1 MLSFIAALLLGAAAP
16 GPTLRLPPVDRCS
29 TEQGVAAFMTQLK
42 AAVVKRDP
50 ALLMPLIADDVTVDF
65 GGSYGRTAFQ
75 NHWGLEKPAESGLW
89 EALTDALSLGCVK
102 VGESLVAPSLSE
114 QIDDPRDPFLLWL
127 ARPGALLKA
136 APSATAATVATLD
149 WHLVEEDS
157 ERNAGQWLA
166 VKLADGRRGFVL
178 GTQLRSPFDYR
189 AVLEKRG
196 GRWLITA
203 FVAGD

>member
-1 MLSFIAALLLGAAAP
+1 MLALLAGLALAAQAP
-16 GPTLRLPPVDRCS
+16 ANQLPPVDRCS
-29 TEQGVAAFMTQLK
+29 GIEGVPAFMTQLK

-50 ALLMPLIADDVTVDF
+50 RILMPLIAEDVTVDF
-65 GGSYGRTAFQ
+65 GGSYGRKAFAE
-75 NHWGLEKPAESGLW
+75 HWGLDKPASSGLW
-89 EALTDALSLGCVK
+89 EALTDALSLGCVP
-102 VGESLVAPSLSE
+102 VGKALVAPSLTE

-136 APSATAATVATLD
+136 AASANSATVARLD

-157 ERNAGQWLA
+157 ERNSGEWLA
-166 VKLADGRRGFVL
+166 VRLADGRRGFVL
-178 GTQLRSPFDYR
+178 ATQLRSPFDYR

-196 GRWLITA
+196 GKWVIAA

>member
-1 MLSFIAALLLGAAAP
+1 MFSSIAALLLGAAAP
-16 GPTLRLPPVDRCS
+16 GPTLRLPPADRCS
-29 TEQGVAAFMTQLK
+29 AEPGVGAFMTQLR
-42 AAVVKRDP
+42 AAVVKRDA

-65 GGSYGRTAFQ
+65 GGSYGRAAFKA
-75 NHWGLEKPAESGLW
+75 HWGLDKPATSGLW

-127 ARPGALLKA
+127 ARPGALLRA
-136 APSATAATVATLD
+136 APGANSATLATLD
-149 WHLVEEDS
+149 WHLVEEES
-157 ERNAGQWLA
+157 ERTRGDWIA
-166 VKLADGRRGFVL
+166 VKLADGRRGFVDSA
-178 GTQLRSPFDYR
+178 QLRSPFDYR
-189 AVLEKRG
+189 AVIEKRA

>member
-1 MLSFIAALLLGAAAP
+1 VLPLIAAVLLAAAAP
-16 GPTLRLPPVDRCS
+16 EATLRLPPVDRCS
-29 TEQGVAAFMTQLK
+29 AEPGVAAFMTQLK

-65 GGSYGRTAFQ
+65 GGSYGRDAFKA
-75 NHWGLEKPAESGLW
+75 HWELDKPAESGLW
-89 EALTDALSLGCVK
+89 EALTDALSLGCVAA
-102 VGESLVAPSLSE
+102 GATLVAPSLSE

-127 ARPGALLKA
+127 AQPGALLKA
-136 APSATAATVATLD
+136 SPSAVAATVATID

-157 ERNAGQWLA
+157 ERNSGDWIA
-166 VKLADGRRGFVL
+166 VKLADGRRGFVDSS
-178 GTQLRSPFDYR
+178 QLRSPFDYR
-189 AVLEKRG
+189 AVLEKRD